1 MNEDSL
7 EAVREELEKATPEI
21 SEKILADLDKLVAE
35 NTRFVKMEIL
45 NEVKEEL
52 KKTIQASLE
61 PFEEKLDRELPTAKT
76 FSILSMG
83 LTMLALFGVIWLLIR
98 YSIRLST
105 KRGRR

>member
-1 MNEDSL
+1 M
-7 EAVREELEKATPEI
+7 
-21 SEKILADLDKLVAE
+21 KLKK
-35 NTRFVKMEIL
+35 NS
-45 NEVKEEL
+45 

-98 YSIRLST
+98 
-105 KRGRR
+105 